1 MFGSLSCRPLSIF
14 HITRWEIVN
23 HLKRPWKILWQ
34 IKIGYCAFTISTIER
49 DALARPLRCLQ
60 LLDLWIKWSL
70 FVIVCTKP
78 FIKIRIACA
87 SIDGDVVS
95 NLYRYVALGLA
106 SGECTSETA
115 LLRRVKAGKATVV

>member
-1 MFGSLSCRPLSIF
+1 MLGSLSCRSLSIF

-23 HLKRPWKILWQ
+23 HLKRSREILWQ
-34 IKIGYCAFTISTIER
+34 IKIGYCAFTISTTER
-49 DALARPLRCLQ
+49 DAFARPLRGLL

-87 SIDGDVVS
+87 SIDGDFVL
-95 NLYRYVALGLA
+95 NLYRYV
-106 SGECTSETA
+106 T
-115 LLRRVKAGKATVV
+115 